1 MKKLLISLFISGAI
15 GQLSAQS
22 IDTIRVGDK
31 FRMINQLEIG
41 TTRDIIYM
49 ELDGAVRSVSL
60 KTKTTERVKVN
71 GIDYLAF
78 THQWATG
85 NPETSGDFYYLC
97 EPETLKPIQHIRNT
111 KRNGKEAFSFQG
123 MKIVGLDSAKD
134 NAKKDFK
141 IELTEPTFNWE
152 IDLETYSLLPMK
164 DGYEAVMNFYH
175 PGGSAPN
182 FYNLKIIGSE
192 KLVLPNGTEMD
203 CWILFTD
210 YGGTQ
215 PTRFWYTKVNQNFV
229 KMEGEYNKLKIRK
242 VRLF

>member
-1 MKKLLISLFISGAI
+1 MKQFLTMILIGFGLSL
-15 GQLSAQS
+15 QAQS
-22 IDTIRVGDK
+22 IDTIRVGHK
-31 FRMINQLEIG
+31 FSRINQLEIG
-41 TTRDIIYM
+41 TKQDAIYS
-49 ELDGAVRSVSL
+49 EIDGTIRSVTIMS
-60 KTKTTERVKVN
+60 KTTEMVI
-71 GIDYLAF
+71 IDGKEYLSF
-78 THQWATG
+78 RHRWGNG
-85 NPETSGDFYYLC
+85 NPEMEGDFYYLC
-97 EPETLKPIQHIRNT
+97 EPETLRPVQHIRNS

-141 IELTEPTFNWE
+141 LDLKEPTFNWE
-152 IDLETYSLLPMK
+152 IDLETYSVLPMK

-182 FYNLKIIGSE
+182 FYNLKVIGSE
-192 KLVLPNGTEMD
+192 KLILPNGSEMD

>member
-1 MKKLLISLFISGAI
+1 MKQFLTMILIGFGLSL
-15 GQLSAQS
+15 QAQS
-22 IDTIRVGDK
+22 IDTIRVGHK
-31 FRMINQLEIG
+31 FSMINQLEMG
-41 TTRDIIYM
+41 TTHDIIYM

-60 KTKTTERVKVN
+60 KTKTTETININ

-97 EPETLKPIQHIRNT
+97 EPETLKPVQHIRNT

-134 NAKKDFK
+134 NSHKDFRF
-141 IELTEPTFNWE
+141 ELIEPTFNWE

-182 FYNLKIIGSE
+182 FYHLKIIGSE
-192 KLVLPNGTEMD
+192 NLILPNGSKMD